1 MKLKTAVEALKAAKA
16 LRTAGIYAATV
27 KISEPKKEV
36 GKAAGTAA
44 GTEGTETLKDTEVT
58 S

>member
-16 LRTAGIYAATV
+16 VRTAGIYAATV

-36 GKAAGTAA
+36 GKAAGT
-44 GTEGTETLKDTEVT
+44 EGAETLKDTEVT

>member
-36 GKAAGTAA
+36 GKAVGTAA
-44 GTEGTETLKDTEVT
+44 GAEGTGALKATEVT
-58 S
+58 T

>member
-27 KISEPKKEV
+27 KISEPKQEV
-36 GKAAGTAA
+36 GKEA
-44 GTEGTETLKDTEVT
+44 GTEGTETLKATEVT